1 MKHTNSTKIL
11 KAALAV
17 VLCTFAVG
25 CTAAQ
30 KTVNTA
36 ESLVKGMV
44 TALGDVGE
52 DFVQITEDTYMDV
65 YKLDKSKYEDVMV
78 YGSPVNVKA
87 NEMIVIKAKDAANLE
102 EAKKDLEARKAAL
115 EEQWKT
121 YLPEQYEMVQNA
133 VIRTKDNYAALIV
146 APDVQKAQEAFD
158 KSF

>member
-1 MKHTNSTKIL
+1 MKHTNGTKFL

-25 CTAAQ
+25 CSAAQ

-36 ESLVKGMV
+36 ESLAKGMV
-44 TALGDVGE
+44 DALGDVGRE
-52 DFVQITEDTYMDV
+52 FTKIGEETYMDV

-78 YGSPVNVKA
+78 YGSPVNEKA
-87 NEMIVIKAKDAANLE
+87 HEMIVIKAKDAANLE

-115 EEQWKT
+115 EEQWKDK
-121 YLPEQYEMVQNA
+121 LPEQYEMVQKA
-133 VIRTKDNYAALIV
+133 VIRTKDNYAALII